1 MGKYYKG
8 IYNCKEYTTGENR
21 FDVFEDEDGDGSIPN
36 VNMGFWIQAGIALGT
51 LAITGGVMYLV
62 IRKSK

>member
-21 FDVFEDEDGDGSIPN
+21 FDVYEDEEGESIPN
-36 VNMGFWIQAGIALGT
+36 VNMGFWIQAGVALG
-51 LAITGGVMYLV
+51 AIGITGGIMYL
-62 IRKSK
+62 ILRKSK

>member
-21 FDVFEDEDGDGSIPN
+21 FDVYENDDDSGNRPN
-36 VNMGFWIQAGIALGT
+36 VNMGFWIQAGVALG
-51 LAITGGVMYLV
+51 AIGITGGIMYL
-62 IRKSK
+62 ILRKSK